1 MDIPSQTNRGAKG
14 AYALYATAIFLSA
27 FLLFS
32 LEPMIGKRILPWF
45 GGSAAL
51 WCTCLVFFQS
61 ALLAGYVYASSIT
74 RISSAATQAGIHIAI
89 LFASQFLLPIGPG
102 IRWRA
107 EASSHPVWTI
117 LLMLTLTIGLPFAAL
132 SATSPLLQHWIA
144 RLGSRTPYVLFAVSN
159 FASLGA
165 LFAYPLLVEP
175 ALGMKEQRFCW
186 SVLYGVF
193 TCVCGVSA
201 WWSVRAGAV
210 VFPPETND
218 WLAPPKAGRRLLWLA
233 LSACGSMLLL
243 SVTNHI
249 SENVAAV
256 PLLWILPLAAYLLTF
271 VLAFSGADI
280 YRRGLWLR
288 LLGVGLGVL
297 GYAIYDID
305 AIEAIQVSVPVFLV
319 SLFVCCMFC
328 HGELNM
334 ARPGAGEITEF
345 YLMLAAG
352 GAAGAIFVGLI
363 APRIFSG
370 IYELPLTLVVTA
382 VLALGVIWQDEG
394 WLTRT
399 LWAGIVAG
407 MLVVFVGNVAAFRKD
422 SLTLRRSFYGSLR
435 VVESKHAGT
444 RQTRTLF
451 HGTIT
456 HGAQFLLPPMRSRPT
471 TYYGPDSGIGIVL
484 RECVASPK
492 RVGIIGLGVGTIAAY
507 GESGDTFRFY
517 EINQQVKEIAGTLF
531 SYLRESK
538 AKTDIV
544 LGDARLSLER
554 ERGQAFDVLAVDA
567 FAGDAVPVHLI
578 TREALALYR
587 QHLSADGVVAFHVS
601 NDYLNLASVVKR
613 LAEDAGYSAVLV
625 GNHENEEELVL
636 PADWV
641 LVTRNK
647 AVIDNPSIKVHV
659 VPFAAR
665 PDARLWTD
673 DYNNLLQ
680 ILKTP

>member
-1 MDIPSQTNRGAKG
+1 MVKVSHFWNEAQRQNSDAHKRAITPFRGPLERFGIPQKWFESALSSRSDFNHGLLRPTSVLIISIPPAPLLWNLILDIPSQTNRGAKG

-61 ALLAGYVYASSIT
+61 TLLAGYVYARSIT

-89 LFASQFLLPIGPG
+89 LFASQFLLPVGPG

-107 EASSHPVWTI
+107 EASSHPVWAI

-175 ALGMKEQRFCW
+175 ALGMQEQRFGW

-201 WWSVRAGAV
+201 CWSVRARAV
-210 VFPPETND
+210 LSPSEASD
-218 WLAPPKAGRRLLWLA
+218 WLAPSKAGRRLLWLA

-345 YLMLAAG
+345 YLMIAAG

-382 VLALGVIWQDEG
+382 VLALGVIWQDED

-456 HGAQFLLPPMRSRPT
+456 HGAQFLLPPMRFRPT

-507 GESGDTFRFY
+507 GENGDTFRFY
-517 EINQQVKEIAGTLF
+517 EINQQVKEI
-531 SYLRESK
+531 
-538 AKTDIV
+538 
-544 LGDARLSLER
+544 R
-554 ERGQAFDVLAVDA
+554 ERCFPICANRKLRQTSCWAMPVYRSSER
-567 FAGDAVPVHLI
+567 AGKPS
-578 TREALALYR
+578 TCW
-587 QHLSADGVVAFHVS
+587 QWMLSP
-601 NDYLNLASVVKR
+601 
-613 LAEDAGYSAVLV
+613 EM
-625 GNHENEEELVL
+625 
-636 PADWV
+636 
-641 LVTRNK
+641 
-647 AVIDNPSIKVHV
+647 
-659 VPFAAR
+659 PFR
-665 PDARLWTD
+665 F
-673 DYNNLLQ
+673 
-680 ILKTP
+680 I